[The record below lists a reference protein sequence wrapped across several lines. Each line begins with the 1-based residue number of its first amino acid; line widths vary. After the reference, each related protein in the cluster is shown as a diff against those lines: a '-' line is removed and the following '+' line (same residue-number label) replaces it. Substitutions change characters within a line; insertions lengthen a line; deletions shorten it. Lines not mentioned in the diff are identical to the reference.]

1 MQHEV
6 MLATK
11 GRLEQPLDSSLRGLG
26 WDLVDKVGQKEAA
39 ESRGQQGVGTDVRGC
54 VDLRTCLARRS

>member
-26 WDLVDKVGQKEAA
+26 WDLVDKVGQ
-39 ESRGQQGVGTDVRGC
+39 SGC
-54 VDLRTCLARRS
+54 RVKRPARRRH